1 MDLQLALHP
10 SYGGQ
15 HIVAGGQFPI
25 IFCLLTERRRSPT
38 LKKSFKRYGLP
49 TTAFISRLHEFGA

>member
-25 IFCLLTERRRSPT
+25 IFFLLAERRRSPT
-38 LKKSFKRYGLP
+38 LKKSFKRYG
-49 TTAFISRLHEFGA
+49 